1 MVESLVIEVPGELV
15 ERLDDVVALMGF
27 RSREEFAL
35 MAMRRLLGRHVALMY
50 FRSVDDLENY
60 KTSGHTRGWLRVC
73 VKPGW
78 MSQSLYLTTSTR
90 SKTY

>member
-35 MAMRRLLGRHVALMY
+35 VALRQLLDRHMALMDCI
-50 FRSVDDLENY
+50 RSRD
-60 KTSGHTRGWLRVC
+60 
-73 VKPGW
+73 
-78 MSQSLYLTTSTR
+78 
-90 SKTY
+90 